1 MVALANEEVGRHFLL
16 ASPGD
21 RGEAAGSS
29 FCWCPLQGGLCVFA
43 LLSLDIATSRA
54 SGKHPCSHQCFSV
67 VLVQHP
73 RSQRR
78 RGPGQRLARGRPMLS
93 LLSLFNPSLKH

>member
-43 LLSLDIATSRA
+43 LLSLDITTSRHH
-54 SGKHPCSHQCFSV
+54 GHQESTPAPISVSVWSWFSIHGV
-67 VLVQHP
+67 RDVGVLD
-73 RSQRR
+73 S
-78 RGPGQRLARGRPMLS
+78 S
-93 LLSLFNPSLKH
+93 